1 MANKLALGL
10 VIGGAVSSTVGTAFK
25 DVQGRIKQLEAQGTK
40 ARVLQRTIGD
50 TIRLREEWKKAN
62 DSGAAG
68 ASTLLRKLESN
79 LSTLKK
85 QGVEVRNL
93 AKAYQTMEQVARKA
107 DLKATGYSQIK
118 EGKEGLTGTLGKAA
132 AATALI
138 AIPTKVSANYQ
149 TQIRQMALWAHTAGT
164 DAEQQMADK
173 ISEVAAKKGM
183 GQQALARA
191 VGGLIEKGIDWE
203 ESVDYAPLI
212 ADLVDGQGME
222 AETIATLFS
231 AFKEAGVKK
240 EDMGAML
247 GQVAAAGDIGAFGPK
262 DMAKYMP
269 ALLGTIK
276 RLGMEGPEAVRFL
289 GASLQSQFSQTQDA
303 AAAATNMNNLL
314 NAVISSTS
322 QERFA
327 KQGYDLAGSILAATK
342 SGKASNPVEAFI
354 MLSEQLIQKQD
365 PATAKKVAA
374 LKAKIKA
381 SKDGSA
387 EEEQAMVALI
397 QAAGLAN
404 IVSDQ
409 SASDGLLAQI
419 KYGNTI
425 KDNMTTIKETDGK
438 AKIEADAAKAR
449 ETSNSKWSAATS
461 SMEATM
467 TSLGDALRP
476 LTDLAADGL
485 TKVGNSMAD
494 LANEFPKIVSGTTV
508 AIGAIGAAVAAFQT
522 FKIGKGLLNLAR
534 GGLGGK
540 TGGVQK
546 VFVTNAEAGGGEGG
560 IKGKAGTALSVVE
573 KGLKA
578 VAAVRGKESLEEGAD
593 PKAGGFDPVATGL
606 DVVSMIQD
614 AVGAEGGAES
624 AGGGDGGVRRVF
636 VVNMASMGGMGDR
649 RPGRR
654 RNRNPPTSRPSR
666 RRPAAPPRPPR
677 PAGPVQASP
686 AAPRSSVPPRSPVV
700 RPLPPPVTVPSP
712 ASRPPAPVPRP
723 PAVPSPGRQMLTS
736 VAGGVGKVG
745 KAVKAVPGASLVE
758 AGSMVLNTYLTAET
772 QDEKAQGYGETA
784 GTLAGT
790 MAGAAAGAA
799 IGSVVPII
807 GTAIG
812 GMVGAYLGSM
822 GGQQLGG
829 WAGLSMFGSDKPKEP
844 AAPITPMLLAPRPG
858 PAVPSLA
865 TMANSF
871 ARQPAAV
878 VVEAAPAA
886 PAVPDIGTA
895 VAPVSPVT
903 KPLSQAAF
911 TPVNRIVDTQPR
923 RQPLI
928 AVAAPKP
935 AAPMMMPMGPALG
948 DVTRST
954 APAAPDIG
962 TAVAPVPPVAR
973 PLFQAASTPVSSI
986 VDTQTRRQPLIAAAA
1001 PKSVAPIMMPMGPAL
1016 GDVTRS
1022 LAAPAASKPA
1032 NIVIQAPAVPKP
1044 DPARVDQKFS
1054 YSLSMPVTVEGDA
1067 KDPQQFVQQ
1076 LLPLMQRA
1084 LSDAAQQEARRNL
1097 YDDAHT

>member
-10 VIGGAVSSTVGTAFK
+10 MIGGAVSSTVGTAFK

-85 QGVEVRNL
+85 QGIEVRNL
-93 AKAYQTMEQVARKA
+93 AKAYQSMEQVARKA
-107 DLKATGYSQIK
+107 DLKATGYSQVK
-118 EGKEGLTGTLGKAA
+118 QGKDGLTGMMGKAA

-138 AIPTKVSANYQ
+138 AIPTKISANYQ

-365 PATAKKVAA
+365 PAIAKKVAA

-449 ETSNSKWSAATS
+449 ETSNAKWSAATS

-485 TKVGNSMAD
+485 TKVGNGLSALTD
-494 LANEFPKIVSGTTV
+494 KYPKIISGTTAVV
-508 AIGAIGAAVAAFQT
+508 AAVGAAATAFYSFKVA
-522 FKIGKGLLNLAR
+522 KGLLNIAK
-534 GGLGGK
+534 GGLPGK
-540 TGGVQK
+540 SGEVQK
-546 VFVTNAEAGGGEGG
+546 VFVTNGDGVGGGGAAS
-560 IKGKAGTALSVVE
+560 KGKAGTALSVVE

-578 VAAVRGKESLEEGAD
+578 VAAFRGKGESAPDAD

-614 AVGAEGGAES
+614 AVGAGGGADAAEN
-624 AGGGDGGVRRVF
+624 GDSGVRRVF
-636 VVNMASMGGMGDR
+636 VVNMAAMGGMDNTR
-649 RPGRR
+649 SARR
-654 RNRNPPTSRPSR
+654 RNRKTPSSRTSR
-666 RRPAAPPRPPR
+666 RRSSAPPRGR
-677 PAGPVQASP
+677 PSTSPQPVLRA
-686 AAPRSSVPPRSPVV
+686 
-700 RPLPPPVTVPSP
+700 
-712 ASRPPAPVPRP
+712 APVPRP
-723 PAVPSPGRQMLTS
+723 PVVPSAGAKMLTS

-745 KAVKAVPGASLVE
+745 KVVKGIPGASLVE
-758 AGSMVLNTYLTAET
+758 SGSIVLNTYLTAET
-772 QDEKAQGYGETA
+772 QDEKAQGYGEAA

-844 AAPITPMLLAPRPG
+844 SAPITPMLLAPRPG
-858 PAVPSLA
+858 PAVPSLV

-871 ARQPAAV
+871 AGRQPSGLAQA
-878 VVEAAPAA
+878 
-886 PAVPDIGTA
+886 D
-895 VAPVSPVT
+895 
-903 KPLSQAAF
+903 PLKL
-911 TPVNRIVDTQPR
+911 
-923 RQPLI
+923 PL
-928 AVAAPKP
+928 APK
-935 AAPMMMPMGPALG
+935 
-948 DVTRST
+948 
-954 APAAPDIG
+954 
-962 TAVAPVPPVAR
+962 
-973 PLFQAASTPVSSI
+973 
-986 VDTQTRRQPLIAAAA
+986 
-1001 PKSVAPIMMPMGPAL
+1001 L

-1022 LAAPAASKPA
+1022 LAAPVAPKPA
-1032 NIVIQAPAVPKP
+1032 NLVIQAPAAPKTE
-1044 DPARVDQKFS
+1044 ATRVDQKFS

-1076 LLPLMQRA
+1076 LLPLIQRG
-1084 LSDAAQQEARRNL
+1084 LNDLAQQDARRNL
-1097 YDDAHT
+1097 YDDPHS

>member
-68 ASTLLRKLESN
+68 ASTLLRKLETN

-93 AKAYQTMEQVARKA
+93 AKAYQSMEQVARKA
-107 DLKATGYSQIK
+107 DLKATGYSQVK
-118 EGKEGLTGTLGKAA
+118 DGKEGLTGTLGKAA

-164 DAEQQMADK
+164 DAEQKMADK

-222 AETIATLFS
+222 AATIATLFS

-327 KQGYDLAGSILAATK
+327 KQGYDLTSSILAATK

-365 PATAKKVAA
+365 PATAKKVVA

-449 ETSNSKWSAATS
+449 ETSNAKWSAATS

-485 TKVGNSMAD
+485 TKVGNSIAG

-522 FKIGKGLLNLAR
+522 FKIGKGLINLAR

-540 TGGVQK
+540 AVGVQK
-546 VFVTNAEAGGGEGG
+546 VFVTNSNAGGGAV
-560 IKGKAGTALSVVE
+560 KGKRGAALSVVE

-578 VAAVRGKESLEEGAD
+578 AAALRGKGSAGPDAG
-593 PKAGGFDPVATGL
+593 PKAGGLDPVATGL
-606 DVVSMIQD
+606 DVVSMIQE
-614 AVGAEGGAES
+614 AVGGGADAAETV
-624 AGGGDGGVRRVF
+624 GGIQRVF
-636 VVNMASMGGMGDR
+636 VVNMASMGGMGNSR
-649 RPGRR
+649 SARR
-654 RNRNPPTSRPSR
+654 RNRKPSVPRASR
-666 RRPAAPPRPPR
+666 RRPT
-677 PAGPVQASP
+677 
-686 AAPRSSVPPRSPVV
+686 VPPRSP
-700 RPLPPPVTVPSP
+700 RPVGAARAPALAQRPPVQPRRPAIQPTTPPVPAP
-712 ASRPPAPVPRP
+712 ALRPPVPAPRP
-723 PAVPSPGRQMLTS
+723 PVMPGPGTKMLTS

-745 KAVKAVPGASLVE
+745 KAAKVVPGASLVE

-772 QDEKAQGYGETA
+772 QDEKAEGYGEAA

-829 WAGLSMFGSDKPKEP
+829 WAGLSMFGSDKPKAT
-844 AAPITPMLLAPRPG
+844 AAPITPMLMAPRPG

-871 ARQPAAV
+871 TAQQPIV
-878 VVEAAPAA
+878 VATQPA
-886 PAVPDIGTA
+886 PAVQDIGTA
-895 VAPVSPVT
+895 VAPLSPVA
-903 KPLSQAAF
+903 KPLIQAVPV
-911 TPVNRIVDTQPR
+911 PVNS
-923 RQPLI
+923 L
-928 AVAAPKP
+928 AAPP
-935 AAPMMMPMGPALG
+935 VRQQALVATATPRPTAPMMMP
-948 DVTRST
+948 
-954 APAAPDIG
+954 I
-962 TAVAPVPPVAR
+962 
-973 PLFQAASTPVSSI
+973 
-986 VDTQTRRQPLIAAAA
+986 
-1001 PKSVAPIMMPMGPAL
+1001 GPAL

-1022 LAAPAASKPA
+1022 LAAPVAPKPA
-1032 NIVIQAPAVPKP
+1032 NLVIQAPAAPKP
-1044 DPARVDQKFS
+1044 EPARVDQKFS

-1084 LSDAAQQEARRNL
+1084 LNDAAQQEARRNL

>member
-25 DVQGRIKQLEAQGTK
+25 DVQGRIKQLEAQGAK

-93 AKAYQTMEQVARKA
+93 AKAYQSMEQVARKA

-365 PATAKKVAA
+365 PATAKKVSA

-419 KYGNTI
+419 KYGSTI

-461 SMEATM
+461 SMEASM
-467 TSLGDALRP
+467 TSIGNALRP

-485 TKVGNSMAD
+485 TKVGNSIAKLAD
-494 LANEFPKIVSGTTV
+494 EFPKIVSGTTV
-508 AIGAIGAAVAAFQT
+508 AVGAVGTVVAAFQA
-522 FKIGKGLLNLAR
+522 FKVGKGLINLAR
-534 GGLGGK
+534 GTLGGK
-540 TGGVQK
+540 RDEVQK
-546 VFVTNAEAGGGEGG
+546 VFVTNAEDGAGAGDGNPAP
-560 IKGKAGTALSVVE
+560 KGKAGLALALVE
-573 KGLKA
+573 TGLKA
-578 VAAVRGKESLEEGAD
+578 VATVRGNGAD
-593 PKAGGFDPVATGL
+593 DGDTREGGDNPDSDKPAGGFDVVSTGL
-606 DVVSMIQD
+606 KVVSLIQE
-614 AVGAEGGAES
+614 AAGGDGE
-624 AGGGDGGVRRVF
+624 GGGDSGGNNDDGIKKVF
-636 VVNMASMGGMGDR
+636 VVNAAAMGGGGGAGPQR
-649 RPGRR
+649 RSGRR
-654 RNRNPPTSRPSR
+654 GGRPPR
-666 RRPAAPPRPPR
+666 RRPSRPPR
-677 PAGPVQASP
+677 PRPPVP
-686 AAPRSSVPPRSPVV
+686 PPVPPVPPR
-700 RPLPPPVTVPSP
+700 PSV
-712 ASRPPAPVPRP
+712 ASR
-723 PAVPSPGRQMLTS
+723 LTA
-736 VAGGVGKVG
+736 VAGKVGKVG
-745 KAVKAVPGASLVE
+745 KLIPGGALMESG
-758 AGSMVLNTYLTAET
+758 AMVLNTFQTAQT
-772 QDEKAQGYGETA
+772 QDEKAQGYGEAA
-784 GTLAGT
+784 GSLAGT

-807 GTAIG
+807 GTAVG
-812 GMVGAYLGSM
+812 GLIGAYLGSM
-822 GGQQLGG
+822 GGQEVGG
-829 WAGLSMFGSDKPKEP
+829 WAGLSLFGSDKPEEP
-844 AAPITPMLLAPRPG
+844 TAPITPLLMAPRPG

-871 ARQPAAV
+871 AARQPAL
-878 VVEAAPAA
+878 VESAQAEQG
-886 PAVPDIGTA
+886 IGKA
-895 VAPVSPVT
+895 VAPVVPVT
-903 KPLSQAAF
+903 QPLAQLVPTSDNRAVEIQAR
-911 TPVNRIVDTQPR
+911 P
-923 RQPLI
+923 QPLI
-928 AVAAPKP
+928 EAVARKP
-935 AAPMMMPMGPALG
+935 AAPL
-948 DVTRST
+948 
-954 APAAPDIG
+954 
-962 TAVAPVPPVAR
+962 
-973 PLFQAASTPVSSI
+973 
-986 VDTQTRRQPLIAAAA
+986 
-1001 PKSVAPIMMPMGPAL
+1001 MMPMGPAL

-1022 LAAPAASKPA
+1022 LAAPVASKPA
-1032 NIVIQAPAVPKP
+1032 NLVIQAPPAPKP

-1076 LLPLMQRA
+1076 LMPLMQRA

>member
-79 LSTLKK
+79 LNTLKK

-93 AKAYQTMEQVARKA
+93 AKAYQSMEQVARKA
-107 DLKATGYSQIK
+107 DLKATGYSQVK
-118 EGKEGLTGTLGKAA
+118 QGKDGLGGMMGKAVA
-132 AATALI
+132 TTALI

-173 ISEVAAKKGM
+173 VSEVAAKKGM

-231 AFKEAGVKK
+231 AFKEAGVSKK
-240 EDMGAML
+240 DMGAML

-374 LKAKIKA
+374 LKTKIKA

-467 TSLGDALRP
+467 TSLGDAWRP

-485 TKVGNSMAD
+485 TKVGNGLSALTD
-494 LANEFPKIVSGTTV
+494 KYPKIISGTTAVV
-508 AIGAIGAAVAAFQT
+508 AAVGAAATAFYGLKVA
-522 FKIGKGLLNLAR
+522 KGLLNIAK
-534 GGLGGK
+534 GGLPAK
-540 TGGVQK
+540 SVEVQK
-546 VFVTNAEAGGGEGG
+546 VFVTNGDAVGGGGVVA
-560 IKGKAGTALSVVE
+560 KAKIGTALSVVE

-578 VAAVRGKESLEEGAD
+578 VAAFRGKNEPESGAD
-593 PKAGGFDPVATGL
+593 PKAGEFDPVATGL

-614 AVGAEGGAES
+614 AVGAGAGADAAES
-624 AGGGDGGVRRVF
+624 VDSGVRRVF
-636 VVNMASMGGMGDR
+636 VVNMASMGGMGNSR
-649 RPGRR
+649 SVRR
-654 RNRNPPTSRPSR
+654 RNRKPSAPRSSR
-666 RRPAAPPRPPR
+666 RRPSAPPRSTG
-677 PAGPVQASP
+677 PAVQS
-686 AAPRSSVPPRSPVV
+686 RSPVV
-700 RPLPPPVTVPSP
+700 RPTRPPMSAPSVRPPVAAARPPVQSQSPVIRPARSPAPAPATRSP
-712 ASRPPAPVPRP
+712 ASVPLPPV
-723 PAVPSPGRQMLTS
+723 SPGPATKMLTS

-745 KAVKAVPGASLVE
+745 KAAKAIPGASLVE

-772 QDEKAQGYGETA
+772 QDEKAEGYGEAA

-829 WAGLSMFGSDKPKEP
+829 WAGLSMFGSDKPKAT
-844 AAPITPMLLAPRPG
+844 AAPITPMLMAPRPG

-871 ARQPAAV
+871 VARQPAV
-878 VVEAAPAA
+878 VTTQPP
-886 PAVPDIGTA
+886 PAVRDIGTA
-895 VAPVSPVT
+895 VAPLSPVA
-903 KPLSQAAF
+903 KPLIQAVSA
-911 TPVNRIVDTQPR
+911 
-923 RQPLI
+923 PLNSI
-928 AVAAPKP
+928 AAPLVRHQVL
-935 AAPMMMPMGPALG
+935 AATATPRP
-948 DVTRST
+948 T
-954 APAAPDIG
+954 AP
-962 TAVAPVPPVAR
+962 
-973 PLFQAASTPVSSI
+973 L
-986 VDTQTRRQPLIAAAA
+986 
-1001 PKSVAPIMMPMGPAL
+1001 MMPMGPAL

-1022 LAAPAASKPA
+1022 LAVPAAPKPT
-1032 NIVIQAPAVPKP
+1032 NLVIQAPAAPKP
-1044 DPARVDQKFS
+1044 EPARVDQKFS
-1054 YSLSMPVTVEGDA
+1054 YSLNMPVTVEGDA

-1084 LSDAAQQEARRNL
+1084 LNDAAQQEARRNL
-1097 YDDAHT
+1097 YDAAHT

>member
-68 ASTLLRKLESN
+68 ASTLLRKLESS

-93 AKAYQTMEQVARKA
+93 AKAYQSMEQVARKA
-107 DLKATGYSQIK
+107 DLKATGYSQVK
-118 EGKEGLTGTLGKAA
+118 DGKEGLTGTLGKAA

-164 DAEQQMADK
+164 DAEQKMADK

-222 AETIATLFS
+222 AGTIATLFS

-322 QERFA
+322 QERFS
-327 KQGYDLAGSILAATK
+327 KQGYDLTSSILAATK
-342 SGKASNPVEAFI
+342 GGKASNPVEAFI

-365 PATAKKVAA
+365 PATAKKVAG

-425 KDNMTTIKETDGK
+425 KDNMATIKKTDGK
-438 AKIEADAAKAR
+438 AKIESDAAKAR
-449 ETSNSKWSAATS
+449 ETSNAKWSSATS

-485 TKVGNSMAD
+485 TKVGNSMAG

-522 FKIGKGLLNLAR
+522 FKIGKGLINLAR

-540 TGGVQK
+540 AIGVQK
-546 VFVTNAEAGGGEGG
+546 VFVTNSNAGGGSAGRG
-560 IKGKAGTALSVVE
+560 KGGTALSVVE

-578 VAAVRGKESLEEGAD
+578 AAALRGKGGPGAD
-593 PKAGGFDPVATGL
+593 PKAGGLDPVATGI

-614 AVGAEGGAES
+614 AVG
-624 AGGGDGGVRRVF
+624 GGGEAAEPVGGIQRVF
-636 VVNMASMGGMGDR
+636 VVNMASMGGMGNSR
-649 RPGRR
+649 SSRR
-654 RNRNPPTSRPSR
+654 RNRKPSVPRTSR
-666 RRPAAPPRPPR
+666 RRTTART
-677 PAGPVQASP
+677 
-686 AAPRSSVPPRSPVV
+686 PPRSP
-700 RPLPPPVTVPSP
+700 RPVSPSRMPPLAP
-712 ASRPPAPVPRP
+712 APRP
-723 PAVPSPGRQMLTS
+723 PVLPNPGAKMLTS

-745 KAVKAVPGASLVE
+745 KAVKAVPGGSLVE

-772 QDEKAQGYGETA
+772 RNEKAEGYGEAA

-807 GTAIG
+807 GTTIG
-812 GMVGAYLGSM
+812 GLVGAYLGSM

-829 WAGLSMFGSDKPKEP
+829 WAGLSMFGSDKPQVP
-844 AAPITPMLLAPRPG
+844 SAPITPMLLAPRPG

-865 TMANSF
+865 TMANGI
-871 ARQPAAV
+871 AGRQ
-878 VVEAAPAA
+878 APA
-886 PAVPDIGTA
+886 
-895 VAPVSPVT
+895 
-903 KPLSQAAF
+903 LSQAG
-911 TPVNRIVDTQPR
+911 
-923 RQPLI
+923 PLI
-928 AVAAPKP
+928 VPMAPK
-935 AAPMMMPMGPALG
+935 LG
-948 DVTRST
+948 DV
-954 APAAPDIG
+954 A
-962 TAVAPVPPVAR
+962 
-973 PLFQAASTPVSSI
+973 
-986 VDTQTRRQPLIAAAA
+986 
-1001 PKSVAPIMMPMGPAL
+1001 
-1016 GDVTRS
+1016 RS
-1022 LAAPAASKPA
+1022 LAAPVAPKPA
-1032 NIVIQAPAVPKP
+1032 SLVIQAPAAPKP
-1044 DPARVDQKFS
+1044 EPARVDQKFS

-1084 LSDAAQQEARRNL
+1084 LNDAAQQEARRNL